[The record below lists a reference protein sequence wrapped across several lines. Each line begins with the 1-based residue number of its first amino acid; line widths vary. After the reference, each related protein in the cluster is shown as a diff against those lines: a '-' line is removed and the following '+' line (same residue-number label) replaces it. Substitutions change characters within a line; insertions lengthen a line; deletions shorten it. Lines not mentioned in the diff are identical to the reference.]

1 MRSGPV
7 RVPVVADRAGYGA
20 APLTQCPPGPDS
32 EHRQEHAE
40 GIKRA
45 VIKSVAPRVRQ
56 HHVIHAVSGERDN
69 GPGRQQPVRS
79 PPLRRDLYVLVHGQ
93 SVTAGRGRIPL
104 TYTQQ
109 VDTVTCEVYTQ
120 GMKKTQSLAGDLRGE
135 ILVALHTTSTSQ
147 AELARRLG
155 LSNKHVS
162 QVLTG
167 KAALSCDL
175 ADAMLAAMGR
185 RPVVRA
191 LRRL

>member
-1 MRSGPV
+1 
-7 RVPVVADRAGYGA
+7 
-20 APLTQCPPGPDS
+20 
-32 EHRQEHAE
+32 
-40 GIKRA
+40 
-45 VIKSVAPRVRQ
+45 
-56 HHVIHAVSGERDN
+56 
-69 GPGRQQPVRS
+69 
-79 PPLRRDLYVLVHGQ
+79 
-93 SVTAGRGRIPL
+93 
-104 TYTQQ
+104 
-109 VDTVTCEVYTQ
+109 
-120 GMKKTQSLAGDLRGE
+120 MKKTQSLAGDLRGE

-185 RPVVRA
+185 RPVARA